1 MAQLAIRES
10 VVNVSLDRS
19 LAYNILIKNHTT
31 QEEVNAP
38 EPLVGGIIDLVAR
51 DWGCDDPVQSV
62 AREEKEC
69 VEIPIILDELEYS
82 LKLDTSTDI
91 MTETA
96 RVCIETKVDM
106 SECAALFRLVH
117 DRTKHFQ
124 ANVTHDDEHE
134 DDSEYYA
141 SSDVTRRLFLDSPVD
156 THLYPQSDR
165 IYVEPK
171 WEQSGHGLEEESYS
185 EEVCLYFEYAPTP
198 VRCVAVPLEDIL
210 YITSN
215 AVQEGYHLLYLTDKS
230 GEKMLAATM
239 FQVVLPKV
247 ELLDIYTSKA
257 EGGENDN
264 EILVANIR
272 TTLFDPFDPAYYV
285 CVMIDNSFECLDSEW
300 IVVDTRELQHGTQ
313 TESFHQSVTFRAPL
327 DHATLEAGI
336 LHEISLVLLTK
347 NNKALALSDTMK
359 FNAAPTVNRE
369 TSRLHVLDTRVH
381 TPQRPQICPEELLT
395 VGKLR
400 WLCELWRHEWGI
412 YSQNGEDGILREIFS
427 RVGVKQ
433 KAYVEFGSENGNE
446 CNTRYLRES
455 AGWRGLLMDSRHED
469 ESIGLY
475 REFITRENLMP
486 LLADKY
492 KVLVPHDL
500 DLLSIDVDFNDYW
513 LLNAMDLTRV
523 RPRVIIV
530 EVNSHIP
537 ASEARTVEYDSS
549 IDGSGGWDGFS
560 SYFGGSVAAFHHWGT
575 QNGYSLVYCESHGVN
590 CFLVRNDVLSEDV
603 NVSTVLGPE
612 QLQNPPNFFGRGW
625 FYPNTWQPHH
635 KWVWL

>member
-1 MAQLAIRES
+1 
-10 VVNVSLDRS
+10 
-19 LAYNILIKNHTT
+19 
-31 QEEVNAP
+31 
-38 EPLVGGIIDLVAR
+38 
-51 DWGCDDPVQSV
+51 
-62 AREEKEC
+62 
-69 VEIPIILDELEYS
+69 
-82 LKLDTSTDI
+82 
-91 MTETA
+91 
-96 RVCIETKVDM
+96 
-106 SECAALFRLVH
+106 
-117 DRTKHFQ
+117 
-124 ANVTHDDEHE
+124 
-134 DDSEYYA
+134 
-141 SSDVTRRLFLDSPVD
+141 
-156 THLYPQSDR
+156 
-165 IYVEPK
+165 
-171 WEQSGHGLEEESYS
+171 
-185 EEVCLYFEYAPTP
+185 
-198 VRCVAVPLEDIL
+198 
-210 YITSN
+210 
-215 AVQEGYHLLYLTDKS
+215 
-230 GEKMLAATM
+230 MLAATM

-285 CVMIDNSFECLDSEW
+285 CVMIDNSFECLDPEW

-327 DHATLEAGI
+327 DHATLEADI
-336 LHEISLVLLTK
+336 LHEVSLVLLTK
-347 NNKALALSDTMK
+347 NNKALALSDTVK

-369 TSRLHVLDTRVH
+369 TSRLHVLDTR
-381 TPQRPQICPEELLT
+381 
-395 VGKLR
+395 
-400 WLCELWRHEWGI
+400 
-412 YSQNGEDGILREIFS
+412 DGILREIFS
-427 RVGVKQ
+427 RVGVKH

-549 IDGSGGWDGFS
+549 IDGSGGWDNFS